1 MLNIKKQDQ
10 QNQIIKLINVI
21 KSILIIILP
30 ILQIGCSTTKN
41 YKNSVKEDTFE
52 FKKQEM
58 DDALKMCWDV
68 VRSSEDYYEEDDD
81 EDEDTENDD
90 TRINSIKLKQEQSI
104 SKEFWRNYYQK
115 KINSK
120 ELWNDYSKKVFTS
133 FWNDKTNKYIN
144 YAMAFFSFGITLIP
158 TEYKENYDENDHP
171 SYQDTITYCDFKFDE
186 YKKQYGELNEK
197 ERIIADSQEWLKNNS
212 KKLQEEKQHITK
224 ENKKQEAKELK
235 RKEIAQKNHELEA
248 QKKNNYAKSLGYDN
262 GISDGII
269 SMVGKITSGKSNLQS
284 ATKLLIRKT
293 SNDNFKVS
301 NIIDEYVIFQTFR
314 NYDLVQ
320 IAVIKE
326 PNEIYIDQSILKGKY
341 FAIIGRQ
348 QFTKVFGGNSEIL
361 VLKRIE

>member
-1 MLNIKKQDQ
+1 MLNIKNKIKSLSSS
-10 QNQIIKLINVI
+10 NIIK
-21 KSILIIILP
+21 STLIIILL
-30 ILQIGCSTTKN
+30 ILQIGCYATKITKN
-41 YKNSVKEDTFE
+41 PVKEDTFE

-68 VRSSEDYYEEDDD
+68 SVHKRFDDRENNNVRM
-81 EDEDTENDD
+81 NV
-90 TRINSIKLKQEQSI
+90 IKLQKEQST

-120 ELWNDYSKKVFTS
+120 DVWDDYSKKVFTS
-133 FWNDKTNKYIN
+133 FWNDKANKYIN
-144 YAMAFFSFGITLIP
+144 YTMAVFSFGITLIP
-158 TEYKENYDENDHP
+158 TEFKQNYDEYDHP
-171 SYQDTITYCDFKFDE
+171 SYQDAITYCDFKFNE
-186 YKKQYGELNEK
+186 YKKEYGELDEK
-197 ERIIADSQEWLKNNS
+197 ERIIAGSQEWFDNNY
-212 KKLQEEKQHITK
+212 KKFQDEERQMA
-224 ENKKQEAKELK
+224 EELKKQEVADLRREK
-235 RKEIAQKNHELEA
+235 IAQQHQELET
-248 QKKNNYAKSLGYDN
+248 QKKNNYAKSLGYDG

-284 ATKLLIRKT
+284 AAKLLIRKT